1 MYLPIWLRIVRRRLF
16 GLRPAAPRRRYARK
30 TVRLRLEAL
39 EDRLVPS
46 SNIGLVANNGSSS
59 ATVFDPTTNTAL
71 GSVSIPNNP
80 VAVGDTVITNNGTLA
95 FVSGFNSELT
105 VLDLSNPSTPTLA
118 SGINQIPIANPGEHI
133 TITPDQ
139 QFLVVT
145 DGSGTTPISVV
156 NVASRTQV
164 STLSLG
170 TDIESSAASNTGSV
184 FVGSAFSNVVREL
197 TIDGSGTLTDTG
209 KSMSA
214 TDPNNIYL
222 APGDASGVVVSFLG
236 GSVESFL
243 TSSLT
248 PVDTRSVTGGQ
259 AICAVINPAGNMVYV
274 RSSAGFVDAFG
285 YDSTTGQ
292 LSSSPLF
299 TISVALATAYFGM
312 DQMTISQDGSE
323 LYVPDDSNNSIDVF
337 DATTGSRLATITG
350 SSISDPTGITI
361 PIPQGTAATVT
372 GQNATATFSTN
383 KQTLALTADVSST
396 QTVNEGTVTFTV
408 KDSNGNTVGSPVKGN
423 VTGGVATANFTLPA
437 HTPAGT
443 YAIDVSY
450 SDSSFKFFD
459 NGDTSGT
466 LTITPAKVSTS
477 ANDFSTYYSPN
488 TQTLALTAN
497 LADNSFSSDVVDE
510 GKVTFTVKNGSK
522 IIGTATANVSPGSVS
537 GGTATA
543 NLTLPAGQIPGSY
556 TIVVSYF
563 DSAGNFLDNG
573 DTPATL
579 TVSPASVT
587 TTAANVLAVYST
599 NPQTVALSASVA
611 DDSIPS
617 DKVGEGSVTFTIE
630 DSNGKTVGNSVNV
643 GVSGGQAN
651 ADYTLPPGQAV
662 GSYIIAVSYS
672 DSTGYILDG
681 GDKSGTLDLAPA
693 RVAVTA
699 NNPPAVFYNSSAQ
712 NISLSAQVADTSY
725 PKETINEGTVTF
737 TVLNGNTPIGTPV
750 YGVVVSGTASAVF
763 TAPAGL
769 ALGSYTIAVTYNDS
783 AGNYTDSGDTNGT
796 LTVTHANVA
805 AAAGNASLNY
815 STKAQTATLNA
826 SVSVSPSSNDIVN
839 EGVVVFTV
847 AQGSTLIGNAQGTVS
862 GGTAS
867 ATFPW
872 SAGRAA
878 GNYTIAVHYSDSSGD
893 YVDSSDASGILTV
906 SPAHVAVTAS
916 NPPAVVHSSN
926 AQNITLTAAVAD
938 TTYSSDTVNEG
949 FVAFTVKD
957 SKGNTIGN
965 PVQGN
970 VTGGTASAVFTL
982 PAGQAAGSYTIAV
995 AYSDSAGNF
1004 SDSRDNNGAL
1014 TVSSANVAVTANNAA
1029 AVYSPNPNGQN
1040 VTLSASVANLSV
1052 PSQPVGEG
1060 VVTFTVL
1067 QGSAVIGKATT
1078 SGTVTNGVASVS
1090 YTLPAGL
1097 APGSYTLEVSY
1108 SDSTG
1113 NFRDSGD
1120 TNALLTV
1127 SPANVTTTAN
1137 NLAAFYS
1144 PNVQT
1149 LTLSA
1154 TVADAGIPTD
1164 TVGEGVVTFTV
1175 QTSNTTLGS
1184 VQSKVKDGKA
1194 VADFTLPAGQAVGSY
1209 ILAVSY
1215 SDSAGNFRDSG
1226 DTNALLTVS
1235 PANVAT
1241 TAANIATVY
1250 RPNLQTLA
1258 LSATVAD
1265 ASIATDKVDEGVV
1278 SFTIKN
1284 GGTTVGNVQAAVKDG
1299 TADTNFALAA
1309 GQAAGSYTIAVSYSD
1324 SAVNF
1329 SDNGDTNDT
1338 LTISPANVTATANV
1352 ASAVYSTSS
1361 EIVKLSANVVDN
1373 SVPGD
1378 TVTEGVVTFTVK
1390 SGSTILGSVQG
1401 TVAGGTANAALTLP
1415 AGLTPGS
1422 YSVAA
1427 SYSDSNGNFISSSGG
1442 GGSAPLTVG
1451 SANVATTAV
1460 PNSAAVYSQSA
1471 QTVTLHANVADASV
1485 PSDTINQGVVTFTI
1499 LNGSTQI
1506 GSAQGTVSGGTASA
1520 NITLP
1525 AGLAAGNYTLAV
1537 SYSDSQGYFSDGGDT
1552 YAALTVSPAGV
1563 ATTAAAAQTTFR
1575 STAQTVT
1582 LSASVAEPGPAN
1594 SVVGEGYV
1602 TFTVLS
1608 GNTVVASAPGA
1619 VNGGTA
1625 SAALTLP
1632 GGLAAGTYTLAVS
1645 YSDNQGNFS
1654 DNGDTNATLTIGAAG
1669 TSAQLTQA
1677 TLAPTLLSLTA
1688 TETLTAHVSS
1698 SSPVTQGTVTFFV
1711 SNHAITANVD
1721 GNGNAVAVVTLPML
1735 QLLGPQDISLRYN
1748 DAANNLTPSTDAE
1761 TAAWRVFNPIVP
1773 STATFAPNEDSVTAD
1788 LFGLFI
1794 TYTNGVLT
1802 EIDYGSIHLVFSYNA
1817 AGGLAQV
1824 TFDGMNLL

>member
-71 GSVSIPNNP
+71 GSVSIPNP
-80 VAVGDTVITNNGTLA
+80 ASAVGDAVITNNGTLG
-95 FVSGFNSELT
+95 FVTNFNYQLT
-105 VLDLSNPSTPTLA
+105 VLDLSNPSAPTLA
-118 SGINQIPIANPGEHI
+118 SGINEIPIANPGEDI
-133 TITPDQ
+133 GVTPDQ
-139 QFLVVT
+139 QYLVVS
-145 DGSGTTPISVV
+145 DGSGALPLSVV
-156 NVASRTQV
+156 SIASRTQIG
-164 STLSLG
+164 TFSLG
-170 TDIESSAASNTGSV
+170 SDANSVDVSSTGSV
-184 FVGSAFSNVVREL
+184 LVTSFNAGDLRRL
-197 TIDGSGTLTDTG
+197 TIDSSGTLTDTG
-209 KSMSA
+209 ESMPVNSPMNVNA
-214 TDPNNIYL
+214 
-222 APGDASGVVVSFLG
+222 APGGATGVVESFYG
-236 GSVESFL
+236 GFVESFL
-243 TSSLT
+243 TSGLT

-274 RSSAGFVDAFG
+274 RSAAGFVDAFG

-299 TISVALATAYFGM
+299 TISVSSANSFFGI
-312 DQMTISQDGSE
+312 DQMAISQDGSE
-323 LYVPDDSNNSIDVF
+323 LYVPDDNTNSIDVF

-383 KQTLALTADVSST
+383 KQTLALTAYVSST

-408 KDSNGNTVGSPVKGN
+408 KDSNGNTVGNPVKGN
-423 VTGGVATANFTLPA
+423 VTNGTATANFTLPA

-488 TQTLALTAN
+488 TQSLALTAN

-510 GKVTFTVKNGSK
+510 GKVTFTVKNGST

-556 TIVVSYF
+556 AIVVSYF

-587 TTAANVLAVYST
+587 TTAANAPAVYST

-617 DKVGEGSVTFTIE
+617 DKVGEGTVSFTIE

-651 ADYTLPPGQAV
+651 ADYTLPAGQAV

-699 NNPPAVFYNSSAQ
+699 NNPPAVFYNSSTQ

-725 PKETINEGTVTF
+725 PKETVNEGTVTF

-750 YGVVVSGTASAVF
+750 YGVVMSGTASAVF

-847 AQGSTLIGNAQGTVS
+847 EQGSTIIGNAQGAVS

-893 YVDSSDASGILTV
+893 YVDGSDASGILTV

-957 SKGNTIGN
+957 SKGNTVGN

-995 AYSDSAGNF
+995 AYSDGAGNF
-1004 SDSRDNNGAL
+1004 SDSRDNYGAL

-1097 APGSYTLEVSY
+1097 APGSYTLEVGY
-1108 SDSTG
+1108 SDSAG

-1144 PNVQT
+1144 PNAQT

-1175 QTSNTTLGS
+1175 QTSNATLGS

-1209 ILAVSY
+1209 ILAASY
-1215 SDSAGNFRDSG
+1215 SDSAGNFRDGG

-1265 ASIATDKVDEGVV
+1265 TSIATDKVDEGIV

-1329 SDNGDTNDT
+1329 SDNGDTNGT

-1422 YSVAA
+1422 YSVTA
-1427 SYSDSNGNFISSSGG
+1427 SYSDSNGNFISSSG

-1520 NITLP
+1520 KITLP

-1669 TSAQLTQA
+1669 TSAQLTQV